1 MAEGLKKLFMTD
13 TGDHFAFDAEGVG
26 TLRIEGNNIYKW
38 VKNVTPLTDSVGPQV
53 GSVANYL
60 PGYDNNVVSGSWS
73 ELGRVAPAGVYLW
86 SSTAA
91 AGETY
96 GWLQLTGPCIV
107 RGLAITWFPG
117 VAAKVDNAGVEGLS
131 NLRAIPMAGADY
143 DHPLVGTRVDNV
155 TYSVEVSTG
164 STDAVKLALRF
175 PI

>member
-13 TGDHFAFDAEGVG
+13 TGDHFDFDAEGVG

-38 VKNVTPLTDSVGPQV
+38 VKNVTPLTDNVGPQV
-53 GSVANYL
+53 GSMANYL

-107 RGLAITWFPG
+107 RGLAITWLHGYPG
-117 VAAKVDNAGVEGLS
+117 YIDDGGVEGVS
-131 NLRAIPMAGADY
+131 NLRVIPMGVTAY
-143 DHPLVGTRVDNV
+143 NRPRVGTRIDNV
-155 TYSVEVSTG
+155 TYTVEVSTG
-164 STDAVKLALRF
+164 TTNAVKLALSF